1 MEELQP
7 QGKNRRQLQAEQT
20 KDRLFN
26 AAISLLAE
34 KEFEQITIREIVS
47 AAQVSI
53 GTFYKYYSTKME
65 VFYETY
71 RIADHYF
78 TQTVAPT
85 LTQESALD
93 RILAF
98 FDAYAYYNG
107 DMTDM
112 KMTKLLY
119 NPDNPFFN
127 RSLTSGMPA
136 TLISVLQYG
145 LEQGEFVSEEPPEEI
160 AEYLMIATRGLVYNW
175 CTKDGSYP
183 LGAAMRKFIQRLL
196 KAYLP

>member
-1 MEELQP
+1 MEKLQP

-20 KDRLFN
+20 KDRLFT
-26 AAISLLAE
+26 AAIALLAE
-34 KEFEQITIREIVS
+34 KEFEQITIREIVA
-47 AAQVSI
+47 AAQVYI

-78 TQTVAPT
+78 SQTVAPT
-85 LTQESALD
+85 LTQESALA

-119 NPDNPFFN
+119 NPNNPFFN
-127 RSLTSGMPA
+127 RRLTSGMPA
-136 TLISVLQYG
+136 TLISVLRYG
-145 LEQGEFVSEEPPEEI
+145 LERGEFVSEDSPEEI

-175 CTKDGSYP
+175 CTKDGSYH
-183 LGAAMRKFIQRLL
+183 LGTAMRKFIQRLL